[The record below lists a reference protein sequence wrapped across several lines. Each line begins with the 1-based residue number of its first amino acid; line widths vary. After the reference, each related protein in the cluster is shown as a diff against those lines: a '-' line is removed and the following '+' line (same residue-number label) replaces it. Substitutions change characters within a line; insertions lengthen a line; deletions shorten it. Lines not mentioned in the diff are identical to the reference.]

1 MISQGNKVL
10 PPKGAL
16 RTRIAVVVRRVVQK
30 PMTGEYLG
38 LFCAQTSTKI
48 RYSNLV
54 EAPLQMGKERYFA
67 KVDLGQII
75 AVSLCEKG
83 TSIKS

>member
-1 MISQGNKVL
+1 MISQGNKIP

-16 RTRIAVVVRRVVQK
+16 RKRIANVVHRVVQK

-48 RYSNLV
+48 RDSNLV
-54 EAPLQMGKERYFA
+54 EATLQIGKGPNFG

-75 AVSLCEKG
+75 AVSPYEKG
-83 TSIKS
+83 T